1 MRQIADDAF
10 ASCGDSAPLFA
21 RAGTLGFTHMGRS
34 LGTVP
39 ARSRTATGECWSRG
53 RTRARAVGEHGVGD
67 WCASLPAGAAAPAC
81 RRSRAGLRLEEVA
94 HGGRHMLLV
103 GPAWRPG
110 GSHRAQP
117 PGDDAP
123 LSVGEA
129 ARRTCHAD
137 IGSRGPH
144 MLWEA

>member
-1 MRQIADDAF
+1 LTWPNKDQFLLVPKDDFGKPVWVEPDHPAASEVRLAD
-10 ASCGDSAPLFA
+10 
-21 RAGTLGFTHMGRS
+21 FTGS
-34 LGTVP
+34 
-39 ARSRTATGECWSRG
+39 
-53 RTRARAVGEHGVGD
+53 HGVVD
-67 WCASLPAGAAAPAC
+67 SDNPCADN
-81 RRSRAGLRLEEVA
+81 
-94 HGGRHMLLV
+94 LV

-123 LSVGEA
+123 LSVGET